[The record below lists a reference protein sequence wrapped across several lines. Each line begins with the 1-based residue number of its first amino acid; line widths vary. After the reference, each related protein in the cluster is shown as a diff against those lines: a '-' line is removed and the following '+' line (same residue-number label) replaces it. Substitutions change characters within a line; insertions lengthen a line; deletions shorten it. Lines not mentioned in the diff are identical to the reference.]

1 MEIVSS
7 KFKELIYA
15 TSREITTK
23 VSFEIID
30 ESAIKNAT
38 VSTPYSEAPISRL
51 DQVLNRKRSM
61 SYSYAT
67 FEPNYFKLDGSMK
80 IPPQQNE
87 GSDELGYWSDALCN
101 ENGQFLSEPATV
113 TLNFGEPHNA
123 LGLTINFDPINNEYP
138 IEFTIIVTA
147 FTGGGTLF
155 IQDFTG
161 NTSPIFRLVESLDG
175 VGQISIVMTRWVKG
189 NRRARIAEIDFGL
202 IQEYTGADLINFD
215 VIEEM
220 DLIGSTVPSNE
231 LHFTLNNQ
239 DRLFNILNPD
249 GIYRFILPK
258 QQIRAYMGLR
268 IGEGENDFEFV
279 SLGKYYLT
287 EWQTDEGALTTSFT
301 ARDIFDQLEKIQ
313 YTNSLIDTTLYAL
326 VEDIFSQAEITDFQI
341 DTLLTGE
348 TTKGFPEPVNARE
361 ALQDIA
367 IAGRCVIYQNRQG
380 TIIIKRMEALT
391 IGTGYITYPS
401 PDIYAGL
408 MAVPE
413 VTNDYKFQAIDFENT
428 FAEPQIKLNEAI
440 ASLVFLVKDST
451 ESGTEYT
458 FQNPITIRG
467 GVSFKIENPLINT
480 VFHAE
485 EVAEWMFAE
494 YNVRG
499 YYTANW
505 RQNPALS
512 CGDAIMVENSF
523 GDEKKAR
530 IVKQNFQFE
539 GFLTGN
545 TEAIGGV

>member
-1 MEIVSS
+1 MELVSS
-7 KFKELIYA
+7 KFKESIYA
-15 TSREITTK
+15 SSREITTK

-30 ESAIKNAT
+30 ESALKNVTIGSSSQA
-38 VSTPYSEAPISRL
+38 SISRL
-51 DQVLNRKRSM
+51 DQVMNRKRIM

-80 IPPQQNE
+80 IPPSSYEE
-87 GSDELGYWSDALCN
+87 GSDELGFWSALPCD
-101 ENGQFLSEPATV
+101 ENGLFSNNPSV
-113 TLNFGEPHNA
+113 TLIFGEAHNT

-138 IEFTIIVTA
+138 SEFTIAVVA
-147 FTGGGTLF
+147 FEGGTILMNRNF
-155 IQDFTG
+155 VG
-161 NTSPIFRLVESLDG
+161 NDSPIFRVVESLDG
-175 VGQISIVMTRWVKG
+175 VGTINVVITKWAKG
-189 NRRARIAEIDFGL
+189 NRRARITEIDFGL
-202 IQEYTGADLINFD
+202 IQEYTGSDLINLD
-215 VIEEM
+215 VVEEM
-220 DLIGSTVPSNE
+220 DLIGGTVPSNE
-231 LHFTLNNQ
+231 LHFTLDNQ
-239 DRLFNILNPD
+239 ERLFNILNPN

-258 QQIRAYMGLR
+258 QQIRAYMGVK

-301 ARDIFDQLEKIQ
+301 ARDIFDQLETIQ
-313 YTNSLIDTTLYAL
+313 YTNSLTNTTLYAL
-326 VEDIFSQAEITDFQI
+326 AEDILKEAEITDFEI
-341 DTLLTGE
+341 DTKLIGE
-348 TTKGFPEPVNARE
+348 STNGYVEPVSARE

-367 IAGRCVIYQNRQG
+367 IAGRAVIYQNRQG

-391 IGTGYITYPS
+391 IGSGYVTYPS

-408 MAVPE
+408 LTVPE
-413 VTNDYKFQAIDFENT
+413 VTNDYRFQAIDFGNT
-428 FAEPQIKLNEAI
+428 FAEPQVKLNESI
-440 ASLVFLVKDST
+440 SSLVFLVKDGT
-451 ESGTEYT
+451 ENGTEYT
-458 FQNPITIRG
+458 FENSTVTKG
-467 GVSFKIENPLINT
+467 GASFKIENPLINS
-480 VFHAE
+480 AIDAQQ
-485 EVAEWMFAE
+485 VANWMFAE

-505 RQNPALS
+505 RQNPALA

>member
-38 VSTPYSEAPISRL
+38 VASSSQAPISRL
-51 DQVLNRKRSM
+51 EQILNRKRSM
-61 SYSYAT
+61 THSYAT

-80 IPPQQNE
+80 LPPRTYEE
-87 GSDELGYWSDALCN
+87 GSSDELGFWSAFLCD
-101 ENGQFLSEPATV
+101 EDGVFSSDPQVTV
-113 TLNFGEPHNA
+113 FFGEAHNT

-138 IEFTIIVTA
+138 TDFTIQVVA
-147 FTGGGTLF
+147 YEGGAVLLNQGF
-155 IQDFTG
+155 AG
-161 NTSPIFRLVESLDG
+161 NNSPVFQLVKGLDG
-175 VGQISIVMTRWVKG
+175 VGSITIIIRKWAKG
-189 NRRARIAEIDFGL
+189 NRRARIAEIDFGI

-215 VIEEM
+215 VVEEM

-239 DRLFNILNPD
+239 YRLFNILNPD

-301 ARDIFDQLEKIQ
+301 ARDIFDQLGKMQ
-313 YTNSLIDTTLYAL
+313 YTNSLTDTNLYAL
-326 VEDIFSQAEITDFQI
+326 AENIFLQAEITDFSI
-341 DTLLTGE
+341 DDKLTGE
-348 TTKGFPEPVNARE
+348 STKGFSEPVNARE

-367 IAGRCVIYQNRQG
+367 IAGRSVIYQDRQG
-380 TIIIKRMEALT
+380 KVIIKRMEALS

-401 PDIYAGL
+401 PDMYAGAL
-408 MAVPE
+408 SFPE
-413 VTNDYKFQAIDFENT
+413 VTNDYGFQAIDFENT
-428 FAEPQIKLNEAI
+428 FSEPQVKLNEAI
-440 ASLVFLVKDST
+440 DSLVFLVKDGT
-451 ESGTEYT
+451 ENGTEYT
-458 FQNPITIRG
+458 FQNPVTIRG
-467 GVSFKIENPLINT
+467 GVSFKIENPLINSGT
-480 VFHAE
+480 DAE
-485 EVAEWMFAE
+485 QVANWMFEE

-505 RQNPALS
+505 RQNPALG

-530 IVKQNFQFE
+530 IVKQNFQYE